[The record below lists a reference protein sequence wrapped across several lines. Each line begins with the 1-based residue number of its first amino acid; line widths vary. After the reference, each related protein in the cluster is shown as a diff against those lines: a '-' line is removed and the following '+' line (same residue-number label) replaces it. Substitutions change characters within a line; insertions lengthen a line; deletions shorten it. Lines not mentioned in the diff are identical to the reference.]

1 VLKHGGK
8 TRIMHFLHCWRCSSY
23 VTRNHYQLK
32 DGGALCSFCSDKNP
46 LGKLIRL
53 PLILLTHP
61 LTIYVAFTRSGK
73 HAQASAPISRPRWA
87 LGWYSRQGT
96 VLERALVYQG

>member
-1 VLKHGGK
+1 
-8 TRIMHFLHCWRCSSY
+8 MHFLHCWRCSSY